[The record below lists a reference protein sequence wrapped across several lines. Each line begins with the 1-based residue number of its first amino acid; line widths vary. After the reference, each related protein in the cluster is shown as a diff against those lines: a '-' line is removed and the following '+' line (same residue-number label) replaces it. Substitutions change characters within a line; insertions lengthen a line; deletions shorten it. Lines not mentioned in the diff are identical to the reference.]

1 MTMRTLYHIEVSTF
15 SRRVRLVLAHKG
27 LEAELRDCRADPANL
42 AEMKRL
48 SAIGMLPVLVDDGH
62 VVPDS
67 GAIAHYLD
75 DAYPDTP
82 RVFPRERE
90 ALAKALA
97 ITSAIEFAMT
107 TLVDVGGRYFALSK
121 DAAWSEVSS
130 ERIGRAR
137 DAIGFVAEQATGKF
151 LVGDQWSAADIWAIT
166 STLWVGGM
174 AARAAQGTAT
184 QHVLQMLTL
193 DFHIPDALAAW
204 AKQHEARPDVRAICG

>member
-48 SAIGMLPVLVDDGH
+48 SAIGMMPVLVDDGH

-107 TLVDVGGRYFALSK
+107 TLVDVGAVLR
-121 DAAWSEVSS
+121 
-130 ERIGRAR
+130 
-137 DAIGFVAEQATGKF
+137 AEQGRRMVRGLLGAY
-151 LVGDQWSAADIWAIT
+151 
-166 STLWVGGM
+166 
-174 AARAAQGTAT
+174 
-184 QHVLQMLTL
+184 
-193 DFHIPDALAAW
+193 
-204 AKQHEARPDVRAICG
+204 RPCPRRDRLRRGASDG